1 MRKGAYFLIAPG
13 IKSAQELINKKIAV
27 TNLTSVDHITSEEM
41 LRTKGVNPAGVIV
54 LGLGNEGLRIQSLRA
69 GVVDAL
75 AIAPPH
81 HLSLMNLGFH
91 ALAGPQDVRRVRPL
105 SGIAATNR
113 LLKEKPQVI
122 KQMNRALLKAHRFV
136 FENKQRTTEI
146 MAKWLAQPMESAA
159 GSYDLLLLT
168 LSRNGE
174 ISDEEWETLNIKPR
188 SVDEVRDFSLLR
200 QAQRELGT
208 K

>member
-1 MRKGAYFLIAPG
+1 
-13 IKSAQELINKKIAV
+13 V
-27 TNLTSVDHITSEEM
+27 TF
-41 LRTKGVNPAGVIV
+41 

-69 GVVDAL
+69 GVVDAV

-105 SGIAATNR
+105 SGMAVANR
-113 LLKEKPQVI
+113 LLKEKSQVI
-122 KQMNRALLKAHRFV
+122 KQMTRALLKSHRFI
-136 FENKQRTTEI
+136 FENKQKTTEI
-146 MAKWLAQPMESAA
+146 MAKWLAQPMESAS
-159 GSYDLLLLT
+159 GSYDLMLLT

-174 ISDEEWETLNIKPR
+174 ISDDEWETLNLKPR
-188 SVDEVRDFSLLR
+188 SVEDVRDFSSLR

-208 K
+208 QQK

>member
-1 MRKGAYFLIAPG
+1 
-13 IKSAQELINKKIAV
+13 
-27 TNLTSVDHITSEEM
+27 
-41 LRTKGVNPAGVIV
+41 
-54 LGLGNEGLRIQSLRA
+54 
-69 GVVDAL
+69 
-75 AIAPPH
+75 
-81 HLSLMNLGFH
+81 
-91 ALAGPQDVRRVRPL
+91 
-105 SGIAATNR
+105 
-113 LLKEKPQVI
+113 
-122 KQMNRALLKAHRFV
+122 MNRALLKSLRFV

-188 SVDEVRDFSLLR
+188 SVDEVRDFSSLR

>member
-1 MRKGAYFLIAPG
+1 
-13 IKSAQELINKKIAV
+13 
-27 TNLTSVDHITSEEM
+27 
-41 LRTKGVNPAGVIV
+41 
-54 LGLGNEGLRIQSLRA
+54 
-69 GVVDAL
+69 
-75 AIAPPH
+75 
-81 HLSLMNLGFH
+81 
-91 ALAGPQDVRRVRPL
+91 
-105 SGIAATNR
+105 
-113 LLKEKPQVI
+113 
-122 KQMNRALLKAHRFV
+122 
-136 FENKQRTTEI
+136 
-146 MAKWLAQPMESAA
+146 MESAA